1 MPECARNDAKRNAF
15 CRAARARTVHALF
28 LMRNSR
34 VSCLFTSVILKV
46 VIEMA
51 EEKIEIEQ
59 LIGSVFLRK
68 ELWDQTSRG
77 YRNRVLVDNSWK
89 ELAEEFNVSEDFLK
103 KKWKNLRDKYGKI
116 LRNLPVSRSGDP
128 GDEDNGTSWPF
139 FKCMQFLKNQMKPRK
154 TSGNLPKPQPK
165 PLNDDNDDNDDHYGE
180 IEMLDETAA
189 EVMDSRVGLKC
200 PMLPQPPEHRVPK
213 MWHHHHSNGGR
224 SRSTPNP
231 HDCSRLNKRN

>member
-1 MPECARNDAKRNAF
+1 M
-15 CRAARARTVHALF
+15 
-28 LMRNSR
+28 
-34 VSCLFTSVILKV
+34 
-46 VIEMA
+46 
-51 EEKIEIEQ
+51 
-59 LIGSVFLRK
+59 
-68 ELWDQTSRG
+68 
-77 YRNRVLVDNSWK
+77 
-89 ELAEEFNVSEDFLK
+89 K

-189 EVMDSRVGLKC
+189 EVMDSQPGWFEVPDAPSTAGTSSTENVAPPSFKRRKITKHTQSTRLLEIEQKKLELLEKKAAHI
-200 PMLPQPPEHRVPK
+200 PQRDEDESFFHSLLPHVKKLDPAKKFVLR
-213 MWHHHHSNGGR
+213 M
-224 SRSTPNP
+224 
-231 HDCSRLNKRN
+231 